1 MKKIFLFLLFISS
14 IATAQI
20 SPYWG
25 VSRVNTK
32 GYWNLRLRSDSA
44 LHLPRKFALLL
55 NDNDTT
61 PQIFVKGNDLIWYS
75 DGNYYTASGGNT
87 IDTNYWN
94 NKIYARLLITDTV
107 NGFGGRFLT
116 TIAGISAGGDLSGS
130 YPNPTVAYFNGQPPA
145 YYLNYNNL
153 ANKPDLNTI
162 TTAGNSTNNTAQF
175 GEQIGV
181 KNTSSGN
188 KIGWISS
195 LAIGGTDKTFYLPNR
210 TGLGLISVNNI
221 QDDEGTGNIRYNLYR
236 RLDSVFYNINDNEV
250 FAYKDSAAAG
260 TSITSLNGLTGA
272 TQTFAV
278 GTSGTNFNISSSG
291 TTHTFNIP
299 DASATAR
306 GLITTSDQIISGNK
320 TFGGTV
326 KAEYFY
332 IGSLSGASSTD
343 SLVTIN
349 YSTGEVKRLN
359 RNAFISPSQLSS
371 YDYTTNG
378 IALSAGVSSYS
389 LTSGKLLE
397 KVEIIE
403 PSSINVDIGT
413 TVGGT
418 QIATG
423 VPVTTGYANFTIN
436 HYATSAQTIYFS
448 NTTGSTVIKLY
459 IR

>member
-1 MKKIFLFLLFISS
+1 MKKIIIALCFLLSFLGVN
-14 IATAQI
+14 AQGGWLKPSNSYGTI
-20 SPYWG
+20 ENRRSVDSTLFYPTG
-25 VSRVNTK
+25 CGTPSLQ
-32 GYWNLRLRSDSA
+32 GYNLRKSAFFYDSCNHRLWA
-44 LHLPRKFALLL
+44 YDPKLSAWDSVHLGLLV
-55 NDNDTT
+55 TT
-61 PQIFVKGNDLIWYS
+61 FKGQ
-75 DGNYYTASGGNT
+75 
-87 IDTNYWN
+87 
-94 NKIYARLLITDTV
+94 
-107 NGFGGRFLT
+107 
-116 TIAGISAGGDLSGS
+116 
-130 YPNPTVAYFNGQPPA
+130 NPA
-145 YYLNYNNL
+145 
-153 ANKPDLNTI
+153 
-162 TTAGNSTNNTAQF
+162 
-175 GEQIGV
+175 
-181 KNTSSGN
+181 SSGN
-188 KIGWISS
+188 I
-195 LAIGGTDKTFYLPNR
+195 D
-210 TGLGLISVNNI
+210 
-221 QDDEGTGNIRYNLYR
+221 YNLYR
-236 RLDSVFYNINDNEV
+236 RSDSVFYKINTNEV

-359 RNAFISPSQLSS
+359 RDAFISPSQLSS

-389 LTSGKLLE
+389 LPSGKLLE

-403 PSSINVDIGT
+403 PSSIYVNIGT
-413 TVGGT
+413 TVGGS

-436 HYATSAQTIYFS
+436 HYATSTQTIYFS
-448 NTTGSTVIKLY
+448 NTTGSTVLKLY